1 MNLSNVL
8 NTFTQNEWN
17 ISQMMQAIQIT
28 HTQNAYLFMF
38 FSGSSLQFRY
48 EHVSRASM
56 MQHHIIQTVDFLV
69 FGHTERLANR
79 YVARV
84 TENWHLLHELTFI
97 ITLISKFDIT
107 SWQWAHVREYI
118 CAIQRQIAFQQLR
131 CSKIMTREEKKT
143 KPTKML
149 HINVNTHNLLSGNWS
164 CATFLLNIFRFW
176 VFFSLELIMTASF
189 QIDWYAM
196 NIGHT
201 LEKNEWLN
209 VCGWFRPR
217 NMLLQWT
224 LFSNCIP
231 QTFTHKRARAQCN
244 CSDSSNSISKL
255 LNFVVANHFSWKLIF
270 GVQIFGL
277 HLVSALSE

>member
-1 MNLSNVL
+1 MIYYVVQLECRALHFSVDFIDETNQHERTHVHKINEQRINRQIELIHHIRDAKPFRLKHLPQRTRCYWWTKIIAFENGKLKEAYVRNLSNVL
-8 NTFTQNEWN
+8 NPFTQNEWN

-28 HTQNAYLFMF
+28 HTRNAYLFMF

-84 TENWHLLHELTFI
+84 TQNWHLLHELTFI

-107 SWQWAHVREYI
+107 LWQWAHVREYI
-118 CAIQRQIAFQQLR
+118 CSIQRQIAFQQLR
-131 CSKIMTREEKKT
+131 CSKIMTREVKKT

-164 CATFLLNIFRFW
+164 CATFLLNIFRLW
-176 VFFSLELIMTASF
+176 DIFFLSSWLWPPASKS
-189 QIDWYAM
+189 IDM
-196 NIGHT
+196 
-201 LEKNEWLN
+201 
-209 VCGWFRPR
+209 
-217 NMLLQWT
+217 QW
-224 LFSNCIP
+224 I
-231 QTFTHKRARAQCN
+231 
-244 CSDSSNSISKL
+244 
-255 LNFVVANHFSWKLIF
+255 
-270 GVQIFGL
+270 
-277 HLVSALSE
+277 